1 MSMNKSELIA
11 ELAAR
16 FPQLVKQDAEFAVKA
31 ILDAINDAMTRGHR
45 VELRGFGS
53 FTVTHRL
60 PRIGRNPRSGIQVSI
75 PEKNIPRFKP
85 GKSLRESIDTLKNLN
100 IT

>member
-1 MSMNKSELIA
+1 MNKSELIA